1 MLTLDMQQAIKVL
14 NAMEVNLPPPTL
26 CFRVSFIHKIN
37 MSAPSEH
44 KLDVAASHNLTPPVS
59 VAPQVSQVSGP
70 SPDPLKET
78 SQTASVPPASVNPSP
93 PESEEDVI
101 EELVCIHDIVL
112 RYIA

>member
-14 NAMEVNLPPPTL
+14 NAMEVDLPPPTL
-26 CFRVSFIHKIN
+26 CFRVSFIHRIN

-44 KLDVAASHNLTPPVS
+44 KLDVSASLNLTPPVS
-59 VAPQVSQVSGP
+59 VAPQVSQVSGQYLDP
-70 SPDPLKET
+70 SKET
-78 SQTASVPPASVNPSP
+78 SQTASVPLASVNTSP
-93 PESEEDVI
+93 PRSAEDVI

>member
-1 MLTLDMQQAIKVL
+1 
-14 NAMEVNLPPPTL
+14 MEVDLPPPTL
-26 CFRVSFIHKIN
+26 CFRASFIHKIN

-70 SPDPLKET
+70 SPDPSKET
-78 SQTASVPPASVNPSP
+78 SQTTSVPPASLNPSP
-93 PESEEDVI
+93 SESEDGI